1 MIMKSHTQESLQAD
15 IENHPDRGM
24 VNGKKVVNS
33 DPREVRAKIS
43 SALKRKLL
51 RVAGCYGMDVTQV
64 VEMAIAA
71 LWRQEH
77 QAVESHEQSKALD
90 LGVSTSDIQ
99 FKTYGHYKDVGRRKR
114 LNFTNKDHEQIP

>member
-1 MIMKSHTQESLQAD
+1 MKSHTQETLRAD

-24 VNGKKVVNS
+24 INGKKVVNS

-43 SALKRKLL
+43 SALKQKLL
-51 RVAGCYGMDVTQV
+51 RVAGCYGMDVTQT

-90 LGVSTSDIQ
+90 LDVSMSDIR
-99 FKTYGHYKDVGRRKR
+99 FKTCGHYKDVGRRKR
-114 LNFTNKDHEQIP
+114 LNLTNKDHEQ